1 MANDRTG
8 LDDVLEEARREP
20 KQTWIRFRSPIAA
33 HGEDAVEPIRAW
45 LTDPELGAFAVRVLE
60 EVARAGSRTAVTA
73 LQWGRSGAS
82 DTTLRDID
90 EALDRLGVRR
100 GMSKGIASTAE
111 LHRSEEP
118 SGSRVWLLRMVPV
131 GEDRVGEA
139 RAAGVI
145 TIGWGKADGL
155 TDPGLSRDR
164 FRDEVV
170 RPLAR
175 PMYAL

>member
-8 LDDVLEEARREP
+8 LDDVLEEARR
-20 KQTWIRFRSPIAA
+20 
-33 HGEDAVEPIRAW
+33 
-45 LTDPELGAFAVRVLE
+45 
-60 EVARAGSRTAVTA
+60 
-73 LQWGRSGAS
+73 
-82 DTTLRDID
+82 
-90 EALDRLGVRR
+90 VRR

-170 RPLAR
+170 RAYSRAVLLRPLAR